1 MATQMA
7 LAARE
12 SRVICCEFIE
22 RGSSA
27 PRLAEGSVSVE
38 VVATETRTWG
48 RQRERMLGTFE
59 LRITADT
66 VKNQSQY
73 IAHDNFE

>member
-22 RGSSA
+22 RASSA
-27 PRLAEGSVSVE
+27 PRLTEGSMSVE
-38 VVATETRTWG
+38 VVVTESRTWG
-48 RQRERMLGTFE
+48 GQRERVLGTFE
-59 LRITADT
+59 LRVSSQT
-66 VKNQSQY
+66 VETQGNY
-73 IAHDNFE
+73 IAHDNFD